1 MKDLH
6 PIHSSAPAERWA
18 APQPACIPRVT
29 KGPLVAP
36 GVTKGPL
43 VAPGVTKGPLV
54 APGDRP
60 TYATDEG
67 LQ

>member
-18 APQPACIPRVT
+18 APEPACIPR
-29 KGPLVAP
+29 
-36 GVTKGPL
+36 VTKGPL

>member
-18 APQPACIPRVT
+18 APKPACIPRVT
-29 KGPLVAP
+29 KGPLVAR
-36 GVTKGPL
+36 
-43 VAPGVTKGPLV
+43 
-54 APGDRP
+54 GDRP

>member
-18 APQPACIPRVT
+18 APEPACIP
-29 KGPLVAP
+29 K
-36 GVTKGPL
+36 VTKGPL

>member
-18 APQPACIPRVT
+18 APQPACLPR
-29 KGPLVAP
+29 
-36 GVTKGPL
+36 VTKGPL

>member
-18 APQPACIPRVT
+18 APRPACIPR
-29 KGPLVAP
+29 
-36 GVTKGPL
+36 VTKGPL

>member
-18 APQPACIPRVT
+18 APEPACIPRVT

-36 GVTKGPL
+36 E
-43 VAPGVTKGPLV
+43 VTKGPLV

>member
-18 APQPACIPRVT
+18 APQPACISR
-29 KGPLVAP
+29 
-36 GVTKGPL
+36 VTKGPL

>member
-43 VAPGVTKGPLV
+43 VAPG
-54 APGDRP
+54 DRP